1 MVKAVIFDM
10 DGTLFDTETLFQNEW
25 NHIASEMGVTLP
37 DHFKYE
43 ICGTSGEPMDRI
55 LEKYYHVDKGTPIQK
70 LCKARVSA
78 LLKKEVPLKPGVKGI
93 LSFFKE
99 KGLPMA
105 IGSSSPLPLI
115 RQNLEVTG
123 LGSYFRAL
131 ASGDEVEK
139 GKPSPDIF
147 LLAAQNWEFRLQSAS
162 SLRTPQRHP
171 CRIRSRHDT
180 RPRTGHH
187 ACNGR
192 NTETMRSHLQNT
204 CRSRSLLQNRPAL
217 SADSAGKSQSK

>member
-1 MVKAVIFDM
+1 MIKGVIFDM

-37 DHFKYE
+37 ANFKYE

-70 LCKARVSA
+70 LCKARVSE
-78 LLKKEVPLKPGVKGI
+78 LLKKEVPLKPGVESI
-93 LSFFKE
+93 LSFFQE
-99 KGLPMA
+99 KNLPMA

-123 LGSYFRAL
+123 LTPYFQAL
-131 ASGDEVEK
+131 ASGDEVER

-147 LLAAQNWEFRLQSAS
+147 LLAAEKLGVPPSECLVFEDSPNGIRAASNAGMIPILVPDIMPITDEIRKQCAHIFKTLAEAETCFR
-162 SLRTPQRHP
+162 
-171 CRIRSRHDT
+171 I
-180 RPRTGHH
+180 
-187 ACNGR
+187 
-192 NTETMRSHLQNT
+192 
-204 CRSRSLLQNRPAL
+204 AL
-217 SADSAGKSQSK
+217 P

>member
-1 MVKAVIFDM
+1 MIKGVIFDM

-37 DHFKYE
+37 ANFKYE

-70 LCKARVSA
+70 LCKARVIE
-78 LLKKEVPLKPGVKGI
+78 LLKKEVPLKPGVESI
-93 LSFFKE
+93 LSFFQE
-99 KGLPMA
+99 KNLPMA

-123 LGSYFRAL
+123 LTPYFQAL
-131 ASGDEVEK
+131 ASGDEVER

-147 LLAAQNWEFRLQSAS
+147 LLAAEKLGVPPSECLVFEDSPNGIRAASNAGMIPILVPDIMPITDEIRKQCAHIFKTLAEAETCFR
-162 SLRTPQRHP
+162 
-171 CRIRSRHDT
+171 I
-180 RPRTGHH
+180 
-187 ACNGR
+187 
-192 NTETMRSHLQNT
+192 
-204 CRSRSLLQNRPAL
+204 AL
-217 SADSAGKSQSK
+217 P

>member
-1 MVKAVIFDM
+1 MIKGVIFDM

-37 DHFKYE
+37 ANFKYE

-70 LCKARVSA
+70 LCKARVIE
-78 LLKKEVPLKPGVKGI
+78 LLKKEVPLKPGVESI
-93 LSFFKE
+93 LSFFQE
-99 KGLPMA
+99 KNLPMA

-123 LGSYFRAL
+123 LTPYFQAL
-131 ASGDEVEK
+131 ASGDEVER

-147 LLAAQNWEFRLQSAS
+147 LLAAEKLGVPPSECLVFEDSPNGIRAASNAGTIPILVPDIMPITDEIRKQCAHIFKTLAEAETCFR
-162 SLRTPQRHP
+162 
-171 CRIRSRHDT
+171 I
-180 RPRTGHH
+180 
-187 ACNGR
+187 
-192 NTETMRSHLQNT
+192 
-204 CRSRSLLQNRPAL
+204 AL
-217 SADSAGKSQSK
+217 P